1 VHIFEIEAAVEL
13 VVARDDRNM
22 AVVLRSPVPE
32 RMLRVVLTQICDVT
46 SQNENITRNLQRVLR
61 HMTGVIRKLQMKV
74 RSVLDL

>member
-1 VHIFEIEAAVEL
+1 
-13 VVARDDRNM
+13 
-22 AVVLRSPVPE
+22 
-32 RMLRVVLTQICDVT
+32 MLRVVLTQICDVT